1 MPHCL
6 PSSVAYLRHAVYLN
20 RVTDGDRTRPIEIRQ
35 AGPQSLEILWADEV
49 ESQYPVRDLRL
60 ACNCAI
66 CVDEW
71 TGEYKLDPGQV
82 AEDVHPVRVKTVG
95 RYALNIIWSDGH
107 ESGIYPFERL
117 RELGDRIRDGSAKF
131 KRHDAAES

>member
-1 MPHCL
+1 M
-6 PSSVAYLRHAVYLN
+6 
-20 RVTDGDRTRPIEIRQ
+20 TDADRTRPIEIRQ
-35 AGPQSLEILWADEV
+35 AGPQVLEILWADQG
-49 ESQYPVRDLRL
+49 ESRYPVRDLRL

-71 TGEYKLDPGQV
+71 TGEHKLDPAEV
-82 AEDVHPVRVKTVG
+82 AVDIHPVRVKTVG

-117 RELGDRIRDGSAKF
+117 RDLGDRIRDGSAKVQ
-131 KRHDAAES
+131 RHD

>member
-1 MPHCL
+1 M
-6 PSSVAYLRHAVYLN
+6 
-20 RVTDGDRTRPIEIRQ
+20 TDEDRTRPIEIRQ
-35 AGPQSLEILWADEV
+35 AGPHLLEILWADEGQ
-49 ESQYPVRDLRL
+49 SQYPVRDLRL

-117 RELGDRIRDGSAKF
+117 RELGDRIRDGSAKGN
-131 KRHDAAES
+131 RHDAAES

>member
-1 MPHCL
+1 MRDCS
-6 PSSVAYLRHAVYLN
+6 PSCVAYLQRGAYLN
-20 RVTDGDRTRPIEIRQ
+20 GMTDEDRTRPIEIRQ
-35 AGPQSLEILWADEV
+35 SGPQSLEILWADEG

-71 TGEYKLDPGQV
+71 TGEYKLDPDQI

-117 RELGDRIRDGSAKF
+117 RELGDRIREGSAKVPP
-131 KRHDAAES
+131 HDAAQ